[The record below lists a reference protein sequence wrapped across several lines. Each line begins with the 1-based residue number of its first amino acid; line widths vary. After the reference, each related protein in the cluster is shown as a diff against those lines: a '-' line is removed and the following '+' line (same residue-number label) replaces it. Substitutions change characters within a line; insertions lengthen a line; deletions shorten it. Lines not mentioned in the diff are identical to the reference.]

1 MEPFVLLALADGP
14 THGYELAQAIA
25 SVGFRRAS
33 EDPSLLY
40 KLLRGLEAEGLAE
53 SSWADGDG
61 GPPRRMYTLTRSGEA
76 YLHARAGDLRRQ
88 AKRIETFVQR
98 YEAWDR
104 RTKRRAPRSRGGE
117 RAEGGS

>member
-40 KLLRGLEAEGLAE
+40 KVLRGFEAEGLAE
-53 SSWADGDG
+53 SSWADGDA
-61 GPPRRMYTLTRSGEA
+61 GPPRRMYTLTRSGEE
-76 YLHARAGDLRRQ
+76 YLHTRAGDLRRQ
-88 AKRIETFVQR
+88 AKRIETFVER
-98 YEAWDR
+98 YEAWAKR
-104 RTKRRAPRSRGGE
+104 IKRRAPRSRGGAE
-117 RAEGGS
+117 RGP